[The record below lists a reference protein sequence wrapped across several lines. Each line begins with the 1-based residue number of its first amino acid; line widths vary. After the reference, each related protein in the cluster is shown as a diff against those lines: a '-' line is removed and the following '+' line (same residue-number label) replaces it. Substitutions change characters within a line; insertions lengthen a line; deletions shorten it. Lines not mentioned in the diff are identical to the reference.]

1 MWVDEPEQLVRY
13 LEIELSPNYGDGTR
27 LVPMTLARVRSD
39 RVTVKSIF
47 GSHFG
52 DVPKHKSPNQVTLLE
67 EEKISAYYA
76 GGTLYASS
84 KRLEPQI

>member
-13 LEIELSPNYGDGTR
+13 LEIELDAATGEGTR
-27 LVPMTLARVRSD
+27 LVPMTLARIHSN
-39 RVTVKSIF
+39 RVAIKSIF
-47 GSHFG
+47 GKHFN
-52 DVPKHKSPNQVTLLE
+52 DVPKHKSGNQVTLLE

-84 KRLEPQI
+84 ARLEPQL